1 MRTDLA
7 ERDHKISSLEMY
19 IAGIMKD
26 GISNSVVLKEL
37 HDALAAKDSAIAELQ
52 GYIDSELTTAKSLS
66 EDEQEAASAL
76 PDGNTNGFRFSSGR
90 TDAAA
95 ASSEADS
102 AEPESLS
109 FGQTTLKISQL
120 RAQIHRLESRLD
132 SSSSESSSDEQ
143 EVWLGMVLYAHP
155 SRHSRCYSVA
165 LTLTWL

>member
-26 GISNSVVLKEL
+26 GISNNVVLKEL

-52 GYIDSELTTAKSLS
+52 GYIDTELATAKSLS

-76 PDGNTNGFRFSSGR
+76 PDGNTHGFRFSSGR
-90 TDAAA
+90 TNA

-120 RAQIHRLESRLD
+120 RAKIHRLESRLD
-132 SSSSESSSDEQ
+132 SSSSENSSDEE
-143 EVWLGMVLYAHP
+143 EVWLGMVLNASPGCHNHCQ
-155 SRHSRCYSVA
+155 SAA
-165 LTLTWL
+165 LTLTLL

>member
-37 HDALAAKDSAIAELQ
+37 HDALAAKDSAISELQ
-52 GYIDSELTTAKSLS
+52 GYIDAELIAAKSLS

-76 PDGNTNGFRFSSGR
+76 PDGKIHGFRFSSGR
-90 TDAAA
+90 TNAAA

-132 SSSSESSSDEQ
+132 SSSSENSSDEE
-143 EVWLGMVLYAHP
+143 EVWLGMVLNASPGCHN
-155 SRHSRCYSVA
+155 HCQTVA
-165 LTLTWL
+165 LT